1 MAKDSKKGLARLNK
15 NLIDSM
21 SKVQSSLDTSYSKAY
36 FSSNKPT
43 KDLERI
49 KASINAHIDQ
59 ITQNNIS
66 NIGMP
71 NISKLYSR
79 LGAAQG
85 DKDIIE
91 NIKNALDDGVAM
103 DTVMSQYMANKYLKD
118 FDDEVDTICKYMPK
132 LLEALDTRKDNVL
145 CADNF
150 AKDFITLTDD
160 SAISKEASFSDRV
173 EIMKKKYNLQELL
186 DQAYDDASKYGEK
199 FLYIVPYKKAL
210 KKLLDQKDNNGF
222 VSKIQFESCSI
233 LTESGVQKINP
244 KDLPSFKN
252 SNKLRNFN
260 VNVQFSIGILKS
272 AVESARLA
280 SKRVGVIKEMSINE
294 SKFDNTIPKEL
305 TMKGLDGS
313 SQEGIYDI
321 SSNKNNVDVPG
332 CIVRKLDRFRVIP
345 IYIDDLCLGYY
356 YIEFT
361 KGNETLWDY
370 ATQMTDPMITMKSTN
385 KFNGNLNGELEK
397 EDQMLKY
404 LSGTL
409 SSMIDAKFINANTDL
424 RKELYM
430 ILKHNCTYNTPM
442 ADNITVTFIPP
453 EDMVHIKFR
462 EDPLTHRGIS
472 DLERAM
478 LPAKLYASLY
488 ITNTLAVM
496 TRGQDKRVYY
506 VKQSVDTN
514 IAKTLLTTINQIKK
528 SNFGIRQIENI
539 NHVLNITG
547 RFNDYV
553 IPTGPNG
560 APIEFEVMQGQNV
573 EVKTDLM
580 MILEEMA
587 INSTDI
593 PLELIQARQSM
604 DYAIQ
609 MTMSSSKFLRKV
621 YKRQAQVET
630 FFSEICTKIYN
641 AEFEENS
648 EIKLSLP
655 APMFLNITNTNQIIT
670 NTKEHAASIVEID
683 CDADEDDAVKQLY
696 TKKLMYD
703 HLGSYINID
712 RNKRLLEQARHEI
725 AIKREES
732 NPVPPDENGSG
743 DIEGSENYG

>member
-1 MAKDSKKGLARLNK
+1 MARNPKKGFDRLNK
-15 NLIDSM
+15 GLVDSM
-21 SKVQSSLDTSYSKAY
+21 STVQTSLDTAYSKAH
-36 FSSNKPT
+36 FSSTKPS

-49 KASINAHIDQ
+49 KASINANIDR

-91 NIKNALDDGVAM
+91 GIRSALDDGVAM
-103 DTVMSQYMANKYLKD
+103 DTVMAQYMNNKYLKD
-118 FDDEVDTICKYMPK
+118 LDDEIDTICKYMPK

-150 AKDFITLTDD
+150 AKDFIRLTDE
-160 SAISKEASFSDRV
+160 SSISKEASFVDRV
-173 EIMKKKYNLQELL
+173 ESMKKKYKLQELF
-186 DQAYDDASKYGEK
+186 DQSYDDASKYGEK
-199 FLYIVPYKKAL
+199 FVYIVPYKKAL
-210 KKLLDQKDNNGF
+210 KKLLDQKDKGGF
-222 VSKIQFESCSI
+222 VSKIQFENASVI
-233 LTESGVQKINP
+233 TESGTT
-244 KDLPSFKN
+244 
-252 SNKLRNFN
+252 KLESIPQIATDKVKNFN
-260 VNVQFSIGILKS
+260 MNITFSEGIIKS
-272 AVESARLA
+272 VVEDAKLA
-280 SKRVGVIKEMSINE
+280 KGKMKVVKEMSINE
-294 SKFDNTIPKEL
+294 GKFDSTLPSNI
-305 TMKGLDGS
+305 TMKGLDS
-313 SQEGIYDI
+313 SAQEGVFDPN
-321 SSNKNNVDVPG
+321 STKNEVDVPG
-332 CIVRKLDRFRVIP
+332 CIVKKLDRFRVIP

-356 YIEFT
+356 YIEFA
-361 KGNETLWDY
+361 KGNDTLWDY
-370 ATQMTDPMITMKSTN
+370 ATQLTDPMITMKSTN
-385 KFNGNLNGELEK
+385 KLNGNINDVEK

-409 SSMIDAKFINANTDL
+409 SGMIDKKFINANTDL
-424 RKELYM
+424 RKEIYM
-430 ILKHNCTYNTPM
+430 ILKHNCTYNTPT
-442 ADNITVTFIPP
+442 ADNVTVTFIPP

-462 EDPLTHRGIS
+462 EDPNTHRGIS
-472 DLERAM
+472 DLERAL

-514 IAKTLLTTINQIKK
+514 IAKTLLNTINQIKK

-539 NHVLNITG
+539 NSVLNITG

-573 EVKTDLM
+573 EIKTELM

-621 YKRQAQVET
+621 YKRQSVCEE
-630 FFSEICTKIYN
+630 FFSDICTKIYN
-641 AEFEENS
+641 AEYDEQS
-648 EIKLSLP
+648 EIKLTLP

-670 NTKEHAASIVEID
+670 NTKEHVQSIVDID
-683 CDADEDDAVKQLY
+683 CGSDEDEEVKQIY
-696 TKKLMYD
+696 TRKLLYD
-703 HLGSYINID
+703 HLGSYINVD
-712 RNKRLLEQARHEI
+712 RNKRLLEQARHEV
-725 AIKREES
+725 AIKRQEN
-732 NPVPPDENGSG
+732 NPDTGSV
-743 DIEGSENYG
+743 DDDVEGADNYGA

>member
-1 MAKDSKKGLARLNK
+1 MARNPKKGFDRLNK
-15 NLIDSM
+15 GLIDSM
-21 SKVQSSLDTSYSKAY
+21 STVQSSLDSAYSKAH
-36 FSSNKPT
+36 FSSTKPS

-49 KASINAHIDQ
+49 KASINANIDR
-59 ITQNNIS
+59 ITQNNIAS
-66 NIGMP
+66 VGMP

-85 DKDIIE
+85 DKQIIE
-91 NIKNALDDGVAM
+91 GIKNALDDGVAM
-103 DTVMSQYMANKYLKD
+103 DTVMAQYMSNKYLKD
-118 FDDEVDTICKYMPK
+118 LDDEIDTICKYMPK

-150 AKDFITLTDD
+150 AKDFITLTDE

-173 EIMKKKYNLQELL
+173 ESIKKKYKLQELF

-199 FLYIVPYKKAL
+199 FIYIVPYKKAL
-210 KKLLDQKDNNGF
+210 KKLLDQKDKGGF
-222 VSKIQFESCSI
+222 VSKIQFENASI
-233 LTESGVQKINP
+233 ITESGTTQMKEVPQISADKI
-244 KDLPSFKN
+244 K
-252 SNKLRNFN
+252 NFN
-260 VNVQFSIGILKS
+260 VDLKFSS
-272 AVESARLA
+272 
-280 SKRVGVIKEMSINE
+280 GVIESVVTESQLAKKRLSVVKEMSINE
-294 SKFDNTIPKEL
+294 GKFDETLPSNI
-305 TMKGLDGS
+305 TMKGLDS
-313 SQEGIYDI
+313 SAQEGIIDTD
-321 SSNKNNVDVPG
+321 SKKNEVDVPG

-356 YIEFT
+356 YIEFA
-361 KGNETLWDY
+361 KNNDTLWDY
-370 ATQMTDPMITMKSTN
+370 ATQLTDPMISMKSSN
-385 KFNGNLNGELEK
+385 KLNGNINNEIEK

-409 SSMIDAKFINANTDL
+409 SGMIDKKFINANTDL
-424 RKELYM
+424 RKEIYM
-430 ILKHNCTYNTPM
+430 ILKHNCTYNTPT

-453 EDMVHIKFR
+453 EDMVHIKFK
-462 EDPLTHRGIS
+462 EDPNTHRGIS
-472 DLERAM
+472 DLERAL

-514 IAKTLLTTINQIKK
+514 IAKTLLSTINQIKK

-539 NHVLNITG
+539 NSVLNITG

-573 EVKTDLM
+573 EIKTELM

-621 YKRQAQVET
+621 YKRQSVCEE
-630 FFSEICTKIYN
+630 FFSDICTKIYN
-641 AEFEENS
+641 AEYDEQS
-648 EIKLSLP
+648 EIKLTLP

-670 NTKEHAASIVEID
+670 NTKEHVQSIVDID
-683 CDADEDDAVKQLY
+683 CGPDEDEEVKQIY
-696 TKKLMYD
+696 TRKLLYD
-703 HLGSYINID
+703 HLGSYINVD
-712 RNKRLLEQARHEI
+712 RNKRLLEQARHEV
-725 AIKREES
+725 AIKRQ
-732 NPVPPDENGSG
+732 ENNTSTGG
-743 DIEGSENYG
+743 VDDDVEGSDNYGA

>member
-1 MAKDSKKGLARLNK
+1 MARNPKKGFDRLNK
-15 NLIDSM
+15 GLVDSM
-21 SKVQSSLDTSYSKAY
+21 STVQTSLDTAYSKAH
-36 FSSNKPT
+36 FSSTKPS

-49 KASINAHIDQ
+49 KASINANIDR

-91 NIKNALDDGVAM
+91 GIRSALDDGVAM
-103 DTVMSQYMANKYLKD
+103 DTVMAQYMNNKYLKD
-118 FDDEVDTICKYMPK
+118 LDDEIDTICKYMPK

-150 AKDFITLTDD
+150 AKDFITLTDE
-160 SAISKEASFSDRV
+160 SSISKEASFADRV
-173 EIMKKKYNLQELL
+173 ESMKKKYKLQELF

-199 FLYIVPYKKAL
+199 FIYIVPYKKAL
-210 KKLLDQKDNNGF
+210 KKLLDQKDKGGF
-222 VSKIQFESCSI
+222 VSKIQFENASVI
-233 LTESGVQKINP
+233 TESGTT
-244 KDLPSFKN
+244 
-252 SNKLRNFN
+252 KLESIPQIATDKVKNFN
-260 VNVQFSIGILKS
+260 MDITFSEGIIKS
-272 AVESARLA
+272 VVEDAKLA
-280 SKRVGVIKEMSINE
+280 KGKMKVVKEMSINE
-294 SKFDNTIPKEL
+294 GKFDSTLPSNI
-305 TMKGLDGS
+305 TMKGLDS
-313 SQEGIYDI
+313 SAQEGVFDPN
-321 SSNKNNVDVPG
+321 STKNEVDVPG
-332 CIVRKLDRFRVIP
+332 CIVKKLDRFRVIP

-356 YIEFT
+356 YIEFA
-361 KGNETLWDY
+361 KGNDTLWDY
-370 ATQMTDPMITMKSTN
+370 ATQLTDPMITMKSTN
-385 KFNGNLNGELEK
+385 KLNGNINDIEK

-409 SSMIDAKFINANTDL
+409 SSMIDKKFINANTDL
-424 RKELYM
+424 RKEIYM
-430 ILKHNCTYNTPM
+430 ILKHNCTYNTPT
-442 ADNITVTFIPP
+442 ADNVTVTFIPP

-462 EDPLTHRGIS
+462 EDPNTHRGIS
-472 DLERAM
+472 DLERAL

-514 IAKTLLTTINQIKK
+514 IAKTLLNTINQIKK

-539 NHVLNITG
+539 NSVLNITG

-573 EVKTDLM
+573 EIKTELM

-621 YKRQAQVET
+621 YKRQSVCEE
-630 FFSEICTKIYN
+630 FFSDICTKIYN
-641 AEFEENS
+641 AEYDEQS
-648 EIKLSLP
+648 EIKLTLP

-670 NTKEHAASIVEID
+670 NTKEHVQSIVDID
-683 CDADEDDAVKQLY
+683 CGSDEDEEVKQIY
-696 TKKLMYD
+696 TRKLLYD
-703 HLGSYINID
+703 HLGSYINVD
-712 RNKRLLEQARHEI
+712 RNKRLLEQARHEV
-725 AIKREES
+725 AIKRQEN
-732 NPVPPDENGSG
+732 NPDTGSV
-743 DIEGSENYG
+743 DDDVEGADNYGA